1 MAATQDPNAALGAQD
16 ANLTS
21 KKRTHP
27 EDFKRAYKACINCR
41 QRKAKCILGTGPD
54 GGELK
59 PPCQR
64 CKREMRE
71 CIFRSERSWVK
82 RRKPGEARDEEEELT
97 SSRPQTQLPAAP
109 APAQPSPAQRSSIS
123 GHSFTPVQSQ
133 SPYVQGHSHRSDI
146 LSPPAHLRRVSSS
159 QPDLAHSVMRTVVS
173 SGSDALNLLFEA
185 ANHRGA
191 IDNPEANG
199 SQAYETPRSGPSNGY
214 DAGSPFHTFRAQPVQ
229 MSTPSP
235 ETLKIWTSCRFVQMG
250 WFSAHEA
257 VTYVDLFFKNCS
269 PLSPILGDF
278 YSHHENHYSLIAM
291 DPFLCVT
298 ILMISSRYNILP
310 GVGGASRGY
319 FVHDR
324 LWEQC
329 QRFIMKIMLGQ
340 VKPSKAQSRTI
351 GSIEALLLLSEWHP
365 RALHFPTAADGW
377 DCELMIGAN
386 NTTAEG
392 AKLLEGDTTSSRW
405 LEDVIEPAKRSDR
418 MSWMLMGSALSMAQ
432 ELGLFED
439 NASIDKDQR
448 SYPKSSSEFLTLRRI
463 RARKLLY
470 VLLEQ
475 LSWRLGCTSMIP
487 QSLNHA
493 LMEKIPVDSA
503 TGAVEQ
509 WQSFMSAWVEL
520 TKLARSV
527 SDTIYPCA
535 ATTKSLLRTGRYIGL
550 LEHFQPLLT
559 SWRKKYLDPCKLKV
573 GLHDMLTIEYQYVRI
588 YTNSVGMQAVVERTL
603 AETDT
608 DVPQDDILPMNLE
621 PRDYDFIQEVVDGSC
636 QILQKVVQ
644 LSESGALRYS
654 PVRIFL
660 RITTSSIYLIKGL
673 SLGSRNQKLQSS
685 LDILDAAIRALR
697 ASVLDDMHLASRYA
711 TLLELH
717 VARLRDSFVVS
728 SRPPRIPSRPTSA
741 ERNGTTG
748 MDFLNNH
755 AGQSALAGLAGDV
768 TGMMPDDDWLAL
780 PFDPAMAP
788 FGLDNQQ
795 NFQSFDD
802 GTLDFIWNL
811 PM

>member
-1 MAATQDPNAALGAQD
+1 MSTAEETIAGLGLQD
-16 ANLTS
+16 ATSATS

-27 EDFKRAYKACINCR
+27 DDFKRAYKACINCR

-82 RRKPGEARDEEEELT
+82 RRKPGETRDDEDEEAGQVQ
-97 SSRPQTQLPAAP
+97 SNP
-109 APAQPSPAQRSSIS
+109 APVVQPSPGHRSSIS
-123 GHSFTPVQSQ
+123 VHGATPTF
-133 SPYVQGHSHRSDI
+133 SPRFNGSHRSGI
-146 LSPPAHLRRVSSS
+146 LSPGHLRRISTS

-185 ANHRGA
+185 AHHRDA
-191 IDNPEANG
+191 IDSQEQSG
-199 SQAYETPRSGPSNGY
+199 SQAYETPRS
-214 DAGSPFHTFRAQPVQ
+214 
-229 MSTPSP
+229 
-235 ETLKIWTSCRFVQMG
+235 
-250 WFSAHEA
+250 
-257 VTYVDLFFKNCS
+257 
-269 PLSPILGDF
+269 
-278 YSHHENHYSLIAM
+278 
-291 DPFLCVT
+291 
-298 ILMISSRYNILP
+298 
-310 GVGGASRGY
+310 
-319 FVHDR
+319 
-324 LWEQC
+324 
-329 QRFIMKIMLGQ
+329 LGQ

-386 NTTAEG
+386 NTTEEG
-392 AKLLEGDTTSSRW
+392 SKLLEGDATSSRW

-418 MSWMLMGSALSMAQ
+418 MSWMLMGCALSLAQ

-439 NASIDKDQR
+439 NASIDKDQV
-448 SYPKSSSEFLTLRRI
+448 SYPKFTTEFLILRRI

-527 SDTIYPCA
+527 SDTIYPST
-535 ATTKSLLRTGRYIGL
+535 ATTRSLLRTGRYIGL

-573 GLHDMLTIEYQYVRI
+573 GLHDMLHIEYQYVRI
-588 YTNSVGMQAVVERTL
+588 YTNSLGMQAVVERTL
-603 AETDT
+603 AETDP
-608 DVPQDDILPMNLE
+608 DVPQEDNLPFNLE

-636 QILQKVVQ
+636 QILQKVCQ
-644 LSESGALRYS
+644 LSETGALRYS

-697 ASVLDDMHLASRYA
+697 ASTLDDMHLASRYA
-711 TLLELH
+711 TLLDLH
-717 VARLRDSFVVS
+717 VARLRESFVVS
-728 SRPPRIPSRPTSA
+728 SRPPRLPSRATSA
-741 ERNGTTG
+741 DVKSATTG

-755 AGQSALAGLAGDV
+755 NAGQSSLSSLAENV
-768 TGMMPDDDWLAL
+768 TGLMPDDDWLAL

-795 NFQSFDD
+795 SFQGFDD

>member
-1 MAATQDPNAALGAQD
+1 MGLATIPAAQSGNSGKQALHPAQSSTPVAALWYTVSSCAIRHITLPQNESSTMDEIVDGNVPQD
-16 ANLTS
+16 GPNGSS

-27 EDFKRAYKACINCR
+27 DDFKRAYKACINCR
-41 QRKAKCILGTGPD
+41 QRKAKCILSTGPD

-71 CIFRSERSWVK
+71 CVFRSERSWVK
-82 RRKPGEARDEEEELT
+82 RRKPGEARDEQEEEPDVQQ
-97 SSRPQTQLPAAP
+97 SRPATNVRPTPLQR
-109 APAQPSPAQRSSIS
+109 PSMSSH
-123 GHSFTPVQSQ
+123 GMTPMHSPHINGTLHSDTF
-133 SPYVQGHSHRSDI
+133 SPG
-146 LSPPAHLRRVSSS
+146 HLRRISTS

-185 ANHRGA
+185 AHHRDA
-191 IDNPEANG
+191 IDNQEQSG
-199 SQAYETPRSGPSNGY
+199 SQAYETPRSGPSGF
-214 DAGSPFHTFRAQPVQ
+214 DGVPSSPFHTFRAQPVQ

-235 ETLKIWTSCRFVQMG
+235 ETLKVWTSCRFVQMG

-269 PLSPILGDF
+269 PLSPILGEF
-278 YSHHENHYSLIAM
+278 YSHHENHFSLIAL
-291 DPFLCVT
+291 DPFLCTT

-386 NTTAEG
+386 LTTEEG
-392 AKLLEGDTTSSRW
+392 SKLLEGDATSSRW

-418 MSWMLMGSALSMAQ
+418 MSWMLMGCALSLAQ

-439 NASIDKDQR
+439 NASIDKDEV
-448 SYPKSSSEFLTLRRI
+448 SYPKFEPEYLVLRRI

-527 SDTIYPCA
+527 SDTIYPSA
-535 ATTKSLLRTGRYIGL
+535 ATTRSLLRTGRYIGL
-550 LEHFQPLLT
+550 LEHFQPLLV
-559 SWRKKYLDPCKLKV
+559 SWRKKYLDPCSKSS
-573 GLHDMLTIEYQYVRI
+573 Y
-588 YTNSVGMQAVVERTL
+588 
-603 AETDT
+603 
-608 DVPQDDILPMNLE
+608 
-621 PRDYDFIQEVVDGSC
+621 C
-636 QILQKVVQ
+636 
-644 LSESGALRYS
+644 
-654 PVRIFL
+654 PVR
-660 RITTSSIYLIKGL
+660 YW
-673 SLGSRNQKLQSS
+673 
-685 LDILDAAIRALR
+685 
-697 ASVLDDMHLASRYA
+697 
-711 TLLELH
+711 
-717 VARLRDSFVVS
+717 
-728 SRPPRIPSRPTSA
+728 PC
-741 ERNGTTG
+741 
-748 MDFLNNH
+748 
-755 AGQSALAGLAGDV
+755 
-768 TGMMPDDDWLAL
+768 
-780 PFDPAMAP
+780 
-788 FGLDNQQ
+788 
-795 NFQSFDD
+795 
-802 GTLDFIWNL
+802 
-811 PM
+811 